1 MVISFYKILNE
12 ISNGEYMCLIHPL
25 HSRLLAD
32 QDEDGEFT
40 FYEFTTAMHLIFV
53 TKLGYILP
61 MNLDPYSILPPSVS
75 NSSPIRSAE

>member
-1 MVISFYKILNE
+1 MLILHAYN
-12 ISNGEYMCLIHPL
+12 
-25 HSRLLAD
+25 RRTLAD

-61 MNLDPYSILPPSVS
+61 MNLDPYSVLPPSVS
-75 NSSPIRSAE
+75 AYCSGGRGC